1 MDDKVLLRLDS
12 LLRHI
17 ELVLKDTKGINILN
31 LDEDSLLY
39 RATCFSISQIGEKM
53 VQLEKKIGDK
63 YPDLPWMYS
72 RTMRNFIVHDYDNVD
87 KKMVSSTVTIDL
99 PLLKESF
106 LEIRKDYEKKT
117 V

>member
-1 MDDKVLLRLDS
+1 MDDKVLLRIDS
-12 LLRHI
+12 LLGHI
-17 ELVLKDTKGINILN
+17 ELILKDTKDIDILN